1 MSPVSFGGRYGNVD
15 VSRYRV
21 YSTRLPIPKVI
32 DLLGGSPPLG
42 LPLSLSLFPPRSH
55 FFPFPSIPFLYV
67 LLASLSL
74 NPIQILPLFSRF
86 PSFNLLSPVTWSPT
100 WSTWLIDTLR
110 HSMEL

>member
-42 LPLSLSLFPPRSH
+42 LPLSLSLFSRPGRIS
-55 FFPFPSIPFLYV
+55 F
-67 LLASLSL
+67 LSL
-74 NPIQILPLFSRF
+74 RFLFF
-86 PSFNLLSPVTWSPT
+86 MFF
-100 WSTWLIDTLR
+100 
-110 HSMEL
+110 